1 MVPAN
6 ANHATGNESQK
17 NTSTLRTFFERLKF
31 WKRDKKEMEEEGEEE
46 EEEPA
51 RLTPMPAWLMH
62 WSTPLAIAILMF
74 VSSMLITSIWG
85 TATYDEIIDSLLH
98 HPHRWPFHMHTPSHE
113 AIKLCL
119 TITGAGLAFS
129 TWQQR
134 SHDNVAKEKQEQATI
149 ERDDYWKRREHI
161 YQLLGSKNPGL
172 RLSAVALLAELA
184 DSASHNN
191 LLNKTEKQQLQRHI
205 INMLC
210 LQLRHEG
217 LNIPSEGTED
227 DHSEIQRETLNIIL
241 DRMDSNQKQNNRAD
255 WTKQPLLLR
264 QCEIHTPISI
274 NNRRIECTLDLSDTT
289 FHKEVSILNSDILT
303 LIWESA
309 TFEEPLLV
317 SSSSQNVIAADTMP
331 QAFSFTQFTNIHIVS
346 TTPRFMINF
355 PDALTN
361 TNVIRF
367 EKCSFSQKVN
377 SCTQTQSQTT
387 QGGAIITDA
396 LDGRCIKKTT
406 PTIILDECSISILQ
420 IQLQQLHS
428 PIYIQKSKILKQ
440 LDITINFNPYFSNG
454 MCNTSIDSSIKI
466 DRNIFYSDCAT
477 PVKLQS
483 DNTEE
488 LKSIIDFTDNRL
500 TTTTSEFQHHA
511 LGMKLSQNISEPF
524 HFFDQS
530 TDNPN
535 KRFII
540 PWDTGNENVGYAS
553 ALACGVHHE
562 SKSLQIR
569 LADYEDLKF
578 IDDTCTHVREHTLTI
593 HPFGQW
599 PDGFPA
605 RIDIEDHIT
614 SEECYI
620 ISDDLGPLGFFIFS
634 STPYETYETIT
645 GKWRSDAHY
654 HSIYRISANRGRGI
668 AHVIFSF
675 AASHA
680 DYIRCDTHQT
690 NGAMR
695 HALEEFGFQE
705 CGTLEADDGSIRVAY
720 DWMKEPETH
729 N

>member
-6 ANHATGNESQK
+6 DEYKSTNEAEENISKQK
-17 NTSTLRTFFERLKF
+17 NFLEKLKF
-31 WKRDKKEMEEEGEEE
+31 WKRCKQEDD
-46 EEEPA
+46 EPA
-51 RLTPMPAWLMH
+51 RLSSMPPCLMK
-62 WSTPLAIAILMF
+62 WWTPLLVAFILF
-74 VSSMLITSIWG
+74 ALSFICALGWGWQWHWPSSKAM
-85 TATYDEIIDSLLH
+85 
-98 HPHRWPFHMHTPSHE
+98 
-113 AIKLCL
+113 KLCM

-129 TWQQR
+129 AWQQR
-134 SHDNVAKEKQEQATI
+134 SHDNVTSARRLQTTA
-149 ERDDYWKRREHI
+149 ERDNYWKRRDYI
-161 YQLLGSKNPGL
+161 FQLLGSKNASL
-172 RLSAVALLAELA
+172 RLAAVALLAELA
-184 DSASHNN
+184 DSTQDSK
-191 LLNKTEKQQLQRHI
+191 LLTQSEIRQLHQHI
-205 INMLC
+205 ISTLC

-217 LNIPSEGTED
+217 INIPSEGTED
-227 DHSEIQRETLNIIL
+227 DHSEIQREILNILL
-241 DRMDSNQKQNNRAD
+241 DRMDSNQNQYSQAD
-255 WTKQPLLLR
+255 WTKQPLVLK
-264 QCEIHTPISI
+264 QCEIRTPITI
-274 NNRRIECTLDLSDTT
+274 NDRRFECTLDLSNTI
-289 FHKEVSILNSDILT
+289 FHEEVTIFDCDLLALRWQKAIFK
-303 LIWESA
+303 A
-309 TFEEPLLV
+309 PLLV
-317 SSSSQNVIAADTMP
+317 SSSRQNIIAADTMP

-377 SCTQTQSQTT
+377 SFTQTQSQTT
-387 QGGAIITDA
+387 QGGAIIKDA

-420 IQLQQLHS
+420 IQLQQLHA

-440 LDITINFNPYFSNG
+440 LDITINFNPYFSDG

-477 PVKLQS
+477 PIKLQS

-605 RIDIEDHIT
+605 WIDIEDHIT

-620 ISDDLGPLGFFIFS
+620 ISDDLGPLGFFVFS